1 MKHEPYAYTKKSDF
15 LTDAARLKRGLPFLE
30 DPSVLNRSLEAD
42 GKIISNRLL
51 AQPIE
56 GGDAM
61 KSGAP
66 SERTVRRYCELA
78 AGGSGVIWM
87 ESISVNQ
94 EGKSVPRQMWLRQET
109 VEEFTQMVSTIH
121 ETREDIFIAAQLT
134 HSGRNSNP
142 DGKKLAVCA
151 FENTYLPKDNF
162 RIITDEELDKL
173 RDDYISAAVLAQRAG
188 FDAVDIRACHGYL
201 LNELLA
207 AYHRGGKYG
216 GSFENRTRLLRDIV
230 CGIKAQTDVTIA
242 VRLNVTD
249 GLPYPY
255 GWGCKKEEVWV
266 QDMSEPLRLVR
277 ELHELG
283 VSIINVSAGIG
294 ACTPYMIRPFDRG
307 NPLPGEHPLEGV
319 ERLLQAAR
327 EIKETVPSVCVAA
340 SGFTWLRDYAP
351 GVAAGGIAEG
361 WFDLAGFGRQWIA
374 DPEYANEILQGR
386 PLKKKCTTCGAC
398 MAILKKGEPMRCV
411 NNKEQGGQ

>member
-15 LTDAARLKRGLPFLE
+15 LTDVARLKRGLPFLE

-151 FENTYLPKDNF
+151 FENTYLPKDN
-162 RIITDEELDKL
+162 
-173 RDDYISAAVLAQRAG
+173 
-188 FDAVDIRACHGYL
+188 
-201 LNELLA
+201 
-207 AYHRGGKYG
+207 
-216 GSFENRTRLLRDIV
+216 
-230 CGIKAQTDVTIA
+230 
-242 VRLNVTD
+242 
-249 GLPYPY
+249 
-255 GWGCKKEEVWV
+255 CK
-266 QDMSEPLRLVR
+266 M
-277 ELHELG
+277 
-283 VSIINVSAGIG
+283 
-294 ACTPYMIRPFDRG
+294 
-307 NPLPGEHPLEGV
+307 
-319 ERLLQAAR
+319 
-327 EIKETVPSVCVAA
+327 
-340 SGFTWLRDYAP
+340 
-351 GVAAGGIAEG
+351 
-361 WFDLAGFGRQWIA
+361 
-374 DPEYANEILQGR
+374 
-386 PLKKKCTTCGAC
+386 
-398 MAILKKGEPMRCV
+398 
-411 NNKEQGGQ
+411 